1 MRRRKNKKKYKL
13 SRINKPLTNNE
24 KIMNAQQQREA
35 LENLLYKCNLPKKY
49 FLKKDEINGKT
60 FALASTGE
68 NDSINVHSNF
78 MTYSEMKAYLFGL
91 YDGLN
96 KKFK

>member
-1 MRRRKNKKKYKL
+1 MKNTDIQ
-13 SRINKPLTNNE
+13 S
-24 KIMNAQQQREA
+24 
-35 LENLLYKCNLPKKY
+35 LENLLYNCKLSKKY
-49 FLKKDEINGKT
+49 FLKKDEINRKT
-60 FALASTGE
+60 VALASGDETE
-68 NDSINVHSNF
+68 SYNVHSNF

>member
-1 MRRRKNKKKYKL
+1 MTTKQL
-13 SRINKPLTNNE
+13 QT
-24 KIMNAQQQREA
+24 
-35 LENLLYKCNLPKKY
+35 LENLLYNCKLSKKY
-49 FLKKDEINGKT
+49 FIKKDEIKGKT
-60 FALASTGE
+60 IAFASTCE
-68 NDSINVHSNF
+68 NGSVNIHSNF

>member
-1 MRRRKNKKKYKL
+1 MTTKQL
-13 SRINKPLTNNE
+13 QT
-24 KIMNAQQQREA
+24 
-35 LENLLYKCNLPKKY
+35 LENLLYNCKLSKKY
-49 FLKKDEINGKT
+49 FIKKDEIKGKT
-60 FALASTGE
+60 IALASTGE
-68 NDSINVHSNF
+68 DESVNILSYF

>member
-1 MRRRKNKKKYKL
+1 MTTKQL
-13 SRINKPLTNNE
+13 QT
-24 KIMNAQQQREA
+24 
-35 LENLLYKCNLPKKY
+35 LESLLYNYCKVSKKY
-49 FLKKDEINGKT
+49 FIKKDEIKGKT
-60 FALASTGE
+60 IALASTGE
-68 NDSINVHSNF
+68 DESVNIHSNF

>member
-1 MRRRKNKKKYKL
+1 MPRKNI
-13 SRINKPLTNNE
+13 SEHFKPSKMKNTD
-24 KIMNAQQQREA
+24 IQT
-35 LENLLYKCNLPKKY
+35 LENLLYNCKLSKKY
-49 FLKKDEINGKT
+49 FLKKDEIKGKT
-60 FALASTGE
+60 IALASTGE
-68 NDSINVHSNF
+68 NESVNIHSNF

>member
-1 MRRRKNKKKYKL
+1 MTTKQLQTLESLLYNCKL
-13 SRINKPLTNNE
+13 S
-24 KIMNAQQQREA
+24 
-35 LENLLYKCNLPKKY
+35 KKY
-49 FLKKDEINGKT
+49 FLKKDEINRKT
-60 FALASTGE
+60 VALASGDE
-68 NDSINVHSNF
+68 MESYNVHSNF

>member
-1 MRRRKNKKKYKL
+1 
-13 SRINKPLTNNE
+13 
-24 KIMNAQQQREA
+24 MNAKQLQT
-35 LENLLYKCNLPKKY
+35 LESLLYNCKLPKKY
-49 FLKKDEINGKT
+49 FLKKDEIKGKT
-60 FALASTGE
+60 VALASTGE
-68 NDSINVHSNF
+68 NESVNILSNF